1 MLPVITTTLPCSS
14 FFTFLIFAC
23 SNDQYSTSNKS
34 FFDINLYFVVSS
46 TEEITLALVSV
57 KSPAI
62 LVADNV
68 LPTENKPRF

>member
-1 MLPVITTTLPCSS
+1 MSEEQTQETE
-14 FFTFLIFAC
+14 
-23 SNDQYSTSNKS
+23 
-34 FFDINLYFVVSS
+34 S